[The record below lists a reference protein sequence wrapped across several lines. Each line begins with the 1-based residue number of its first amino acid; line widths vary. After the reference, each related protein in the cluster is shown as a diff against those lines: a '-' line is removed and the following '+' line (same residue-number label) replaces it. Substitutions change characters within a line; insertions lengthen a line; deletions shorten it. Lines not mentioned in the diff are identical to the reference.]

1 VDHTDTYTRTPV
13 PGSRIACKDLLDT
26 GYTLRYPQSRKGL
39 RNNGLA
45 CSKIVRCNV
54 LECHEGVV
62 ILSFVCAEPTSS
74 RTQKQDVDF
83 MHCL

>member
-1 VDHTDTYTRTPV
+1 VDHADTYTRTPV
-13 PGSRIACKDLLDT
+13 QGSINARKDLLDT

-45 CSKIVRCNV
+45 CCIIVRCNV

-62 ILSFVCAEPTSS
+62 ILSYVCAELTSS